1 VVEKLQGYKGVL
13 QQTLLIE
20 IEKEREKMIQVAREE
35 GITSDRT
42 LQVSRSIDQLLNEL
56 QKVNLTK

>member
-1 VVEKLQGYKGVL
+1 MQGYKGVL

-20 IEKEREKMIQVAREE
+20 IEKEREKMIQVALEE

-56 QKVNLTK
+56 QKVSLTK

>member
-1 VVEKLQGYKGVL
+1 MQGYKDVL
-13 QQTLLIE
+13 QQILLIE
-20 IEKEREKMIQVAREE
+20 IEKEREKMIQVAQEE

-56 QKVNLTK
+56 QKVSLTK

>member
-1 VVEKLQGYKGVL
+1 MQGDKGVL

-35 GITSDRT
+35 GITSDGT

-56 QKVNLTK
+56 QKVSLTK

>member
-1 VVEKLQGYKGVL
+1 MVEKLQGYKDVL
-13 QQTLLIE
+13 QQILLIE
-20 IEKEREKMIQVAREE
+20 IEKEREKMIQVAQEE

-56 QKVNLTK
+56 QKVSLTK

>member
-1 VVEKLQGYKGVL
+1 MVEKLQGDKGVL

-35 GITSDRT
+35 GITSDGT

-56 QKVNLTK
+56 QKVSLTK

>member
-1 VVEKLQGYKGVL
+1 MVEKLQGYKGVL

-20 IEKEREKMIQVAREE
+20 IKKEREKMIQVAREE

-42 LQVSRSIDQLLNEL
+42 LQASQSIDQLLNEL
-56 QKVNLTK
+56 QKVSLTK